1 MGRGQPVGIVS
12 KAFDVIQHS
21 LLLAKIK
28 VYRLDENSC
37 ALLRVYMSHR
47 QRRVKI
53 DDMFAS
59 WENVRRGVP
68 QGSILGPTVFNIF
81 IKDLFYFIKQAKL
94 NAFADDHQIKFYYSR
109 RDPVVLEECLCKEVE
124 TKQ

>member
-1 MGRGQPVGIVS
+1 MDLS

-28 VYRLDENSC
+28 VYRLDENNC

-47 QRRVKI
+47 QQRVKI
-53 DDMFAS
+53 GDMFAS
-59 WENVRRGVP
+59 WENVRRRLP
-68 QGSILGPTVFNIF
+68 QGSILGPKVFNIF
-81 IKDLFYFIKQAKL
+81 IKGLFYFIKQAKL
-94 NAFADDHQIKFYYSR
+94 NAFADDHQIYYSR
-109 RDPVVLEECLCKEVE
+109 RDPLEECLCKEVE